1 MGDWITIGGFWVSI
15 FMAIVAI
22 SAVLVSYIV
31 YRASSAPNVI
41 VYADDDERRPTMIVL
56 VIENIGHG
64 PAKNVTFFPARDL
77 PKDAWGFD
85 DAQMPQK
92 MNEGPIVTGIPYLAP
107 GARRVINWGQY
118 GGLKKWFEGSP
129 IDVKVSFERCDPIPL
144 VKNRITIV
152 STVDVASFAA
162 TDASDSNW
170 DKKIAKE
177 LEELNRQM
185 KKLVTVVDGLNR
197 RDES

>member
-1 MGDWITIGGFWVSI
+1 MSDWVAIGGFWVSI

-22 SAVLVSYIV
+22 SSVLVSYIV
-31 YRASSAPNVI
+31 YRASNAPNVI
-41 VYADDDERRPTMIVL
+41 VYADDDKRRPTIILL
-56 VIENIGHG
+56 VVENIGHG
-64 PAKNVTFFPARDL
+64 PAKNVTFSPARDL
-77 PKDAWGFD
+77 PQKAWGFD

-92 MNEGPIVTGIPYLAP
+92 MDEGPIVTGIPYLAP
-107 GARRVINWGQY
+107 GARRVLNWGQY
-118 GGLKKWFEGSP
+118 GGLKKWFEDST

-144 VKNRITIV
+144 LRNRITNV

-177 LEELNRQM
+177 LEELNAQV
-185 KKLVTVVDGLNR
+185 KKLVTAVEGLSR
-197 RDES
+197 RSES

>member
-92 MNEGPIVTGIPYLAP
+92 MN
-107 GARRVINWGQY
+107 
-118 GGLKKWFEGSP
+118 
-129 IDVKVSFERCDPIPL
+129 
-144 VKNRITIV
+144 
-152 STVDVASFAA
+152 
-162 TDASDSNW
+162 
-170 DKKIAKE
+170 
-177 LEELNRQM
+177 
-185 KKLVTVVDGLNR
+185 
-197 RDES
+197 